1 MLFEEENN
9 NEEAKEK
16 EMMRRRI
23 IEIIDNLK
31 LDRASFADKI
41 KMKPATLSHILTG
54 RNDPSLNIAIQI
66 ARAYPQVSMDW
77 LIKGT
82 GEAPFGDA
90 DGTQPS
96 AAEAKEAQPVKVK
109 EKRIAEIRVFYDD
122 NTFDVFVLKPAR

>member
-1 MLFEEENN
+1 MLFEDENN
-9 NEEAKEK
+9 NEERKEK

-23 IEIIDNLK
+23 IEIIDYLK
-31 LDRASFADKI
+31 VDRASFADKI

-66 ARAYPQVSMDW
+66 ARAYPNISLDW

-82 GEAPFGDA
+82 GDSPFGNA
-90 DGTQPS
+90 DGVQPAS
-96 AAEAKEAQPVKVK
+96 SEAKETQPAKVK

-122 NTFDVFVLKPAR
+122 NTFDVFVLKPQR